1 MKVAIYSRKSIF
13 TGKGDSI
20 ENQIELCKEYCNRN
34 YINEKIEYIVYEDEG
49 FSGGNIN
56 RPEFKQLLKDARVK
70 KFDAL
75 ICYRLDRISRN
86 VADFSATLELLQSNN
101 IDFISIKEQFD
112 TSTPMGR
119 AMVYISS
126 VFAQLERETIAER
139 VRDNMLQL
147 AKTGRW
153 LGGQVPL
160 GFESEKT
167 SYLDD
172 EFKERILMRLIPNQE
187 ELELVKLIFNTYLI
201 KQSITHVAKKLSIS
215 GIKGKNGG
223 ELKSSQISK
232 ILKNPVY
239 IKSNSLSHEHLKN
252 TGINVFGT
260 PNGNGYLTYNK
271 TKKITVD
278 RDITEWI
285 AAVGQ
290 HKGIIDAA
298 DWIKVQN
305 IMDQN
310 KVKKT
315 IRLGTGA
322 SNNAILSGILK
333 CAHCGANMIVK
344 HGHPSKNNPDMKY
357 DYYIC
362 SNKKNRFTD
371 KCDNPNIRV
380 DRLDSIVL
388 SEMKSY
394 NDDLLI
400 QGLNENIAKVDTDF
414 ESEQI
419 RKLNTEIEVKQQ
431 AAKNLVKRISVEKDD
446 SISDMFRDELK
457 SLNDEIKELQ
467 NSVNNIESDKTEIN
481 TQVSNIELV
490 IDALKKFNANI
501 DILDDPNQKRL
512 LVQTVASKVLWDGKE
527 YTANIKILGMDDSK
541 KK

>member
-1 MKVAIYSRKSIF
+1 MIVAIYSRKSVF
-13 TGKGDSI
+13 TGKGESI
-20 ENQIELCKEYCNRN
+20 DNQIELCKEYCSRN
-34 YINEKIEYIVYEDEG
+34 YIDEKIEFTIYEDEG
-49 FSGGNIN
+49 FSGGNTN
-56 RPEFKQLLKDARVK
+56 RPQFQQLLKDAK
-70 KFDAL
+70 ANKFNAL

-153 LGGQVPL
+153 LGGQTPL

-172 EFKERILMRLIPNQE
+172 EFKERTLMKLTPNKK
-187 ELELVKLIFNTYLI
+187 ELELVNLIFTTYLLE
-201 KQSITHVAKKLSIS
+201 QSITHVAKKLSIS

-223 ELKSSQISK
+223 DLKGSQISK
-232 ILKNPVY
+232 ILRNPVY
-239 IKSNSLSHEHLKN
+239 IKSNTVSHEYLKN
-252 TGINVFGT
+252 TGINVFGS

-271 TKKITVD
+271 TKKITLD

-290 HKGIIDAA
+290 HKGIIDAN

-305 IMDQN
+305 IIQQN
-310 KVKKT
+310 KVKKV
-315 IRLGTGA
+315 IRLGTGD
-322 SNNAILSGILK
+322 SNKAILSGILK

-344 HGHPSKNNPDMKY
+344 HGHPSKNTPDMKY

-362 SNKKNRFTD
+362 SNKKNRFIN
-371 KCDNPNIRV
+371 KCDNPNIRI
-380 DRLDSIVL
+380 DRLDTIVL
-388 SEMKSY
+388 GEMKSY
-394 NDDLLI
+394 NKDLLI
-400 QGLNENIAKVDTDF
+400 QGLSSNICNINTDF
-414 ESEQI
+414 EGEQI
-419 RKLNTEIEVKQQ
+419 KKLTNEIEEKKL
-431 AAKNLVKRISVEKDD
+431 ATKNLVKRISVEEDE

-467 NSVNNIESDKTEIN
+467 ETINNIESGKKELN
-481 TQVSNIELV
+481 TQVTNIELV
-490 IDALKKFNANI
+490 IDALKNFNDNI
-501 DILDDPNQKRL
+501 DIVDDPNQKRL

-527 YTANIKILGMDDSK
+527 YTAKIKILGMDDSK